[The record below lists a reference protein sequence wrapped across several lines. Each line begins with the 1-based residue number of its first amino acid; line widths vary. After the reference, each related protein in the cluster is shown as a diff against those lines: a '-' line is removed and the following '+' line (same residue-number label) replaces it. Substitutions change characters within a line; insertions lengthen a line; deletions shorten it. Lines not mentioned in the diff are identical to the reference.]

1 MAAKYWEC
9 SNKKCRWVGTDE
21 KKNKRPDKDFPSSSE
36 THVCPECCCDSFYK
50 VDGEKLKKYLLS
62 KETSIIPTDKE
73 INLVWGNANFG
84 GYERIDIVKMGVLKC
99 ASGYYQGHTSRQII
113 TELGLITVNYNLTR
127 RGRKCLWEWFNDG
140 TNF

>member
-1 MAAKYWEC
+1 MTEKYWEC
-9 SNKKCRWVGTDE
+9 SNKKCKWVGTDKE
-21 KKNKRPDKDFPSSSE
+21 KIERKIDEIESVI
-36 THVCPECCCDSFYK
+36 VCPECQNDSFY
-50 VDGEKLKKYLLS
+50 VVEGDRLKKYLLS
-62 KETSIIPTDKE
+62 KETTIIPTDKE
-73 INLVWGNANFG
+73 IDLVWGHANFG
-84 GYERIDIVKMGVLKC
+84 PTERIDIIKMGVLKC